1 MLLLETLS
9 LHLLSDLPDQV
20 FSYLIKRG
28 ARSLRF
34 LLERP
39 TLTVLRRR
47 VAVFIVIL
55 FFPFSFVLL

>member
-9 LHLLSDLPDQV
+9 LHLLSDLPGQV